1 MSDIRKGLRNDH
13 GASAV
18 EYALIAV
25 AIAAL
30 IATIVFTL
38 GQNVF
43 GTYETTCQE
52 VTNGAG
58 SC

>member
-1 MSDIRKGLRNDH
+1 MSDIRKDFRTDQ

-38 GQNVF
+38 GLNVF
-43 GTYETTCQE
+43 DTYETTCQE

-58 SC
+58 NC

>member
-1 MSDIRKGLRNDH
+1 MTVVSRNLRTDQ

-18 EYALIAV
+18 EYGLIAV

-30 IATIVFTL
+30 IAGIVFTL

-43 GTYETTCQE
+43 GTYETTCEE
-52 VTNGAG
+52 VSNGAG
-58 SC
+58 DC